1 MQDNRSA
8 FLHNEGARR
17 ANEVRQRRATVENPQ
32 WAMSRPAEWY
42 QNKENL
48 RSIKP
53 TLTQLKGNQDFLTTD
68 QDEPRN
74 MFQMAINNMIGGGGA
89 RMLDTRGLPAGA
101 RRIGRTLFTD
111 PAKSQGFLRDVGSLF
126 TGKNQAAVRAT
137 EWNPFHEEGYGR
149 DWYVDK
155 FGEPWGD
162 KLEGLMKLAL
172 PGPLK
177 FMEGKEREPL
187 PSDRS
192 WIPEGLGEYDE
203 VPYIPFMEDE
213 IVNDDFNWMDPFLE
227 NSQIP
232 PQFNIQK
239 LRDEGRSGFINP
251 EDLIPT
257 EVEEV
262 LDDEITDNIDVEI
275 KEKPP
280 FPGDDI
286 LTKEETINNQYSFVN
301 EMDHF
306 DSPYDYIMEFKARN
320 ENLDID
326 AIIQNAILNGIIAEK
341 DLNTE
346 MKNLNTQFDL
356 ILDQQAGELNKQE
369 DIKREME
376 KLGLM
381 YNI

>member
-53 TLTQLKGNQDFLTTD
+53 TLTQLKGNRDFLTTD

-232 PQFNIQK
+232 RKPEPYF
-239 LRDEGRSGFINP
+239 GRGELP
-251 EDLIPT
+251 EDFDYSQFQTIAD
-257 EVEEV
+257 EV
-262 LDDEITDNIDVEI
+262 LDDEITDNIDVKI

-286 LTKEETINNQYSFVN
+286 LTEEDKFNEQYSFVDEN
-301 EMDHF
+301 PDLTPYEWVMTMMDETEGT
-306 DSPYDYIMEFKARN
+306 IE
-320 ENLDID
+320 E
-326 AIIQNAILNGIIAEK
+326 IIQNGIFDGIL
-341 DLNTE
+341 
-346 MKNLNTQFDL
+346 
-356 ILDQQAGELNKQE
+356 
-369 DIKREME
+369 ME
-376 KLGLM
+376 
-381 YNI
+381 N

>member
-53 TLTQLKGNQDFLTTD
+53 TLTQLKGNRDFLTTD
-68 QDEPRN
+68 QEEPRN
-74 MFQMAINNMIGGGGA
+74 MYQMAINNMIGGGGA

-213 IVNDDFNWMDPFLE
+213 IVDKEQTIQEKYNIPDFFPMSRDFAPEFTTANLPLLERFPNLEEDDSVWE
-227 NSQIP
+227 N
-232 PQFNIQK
+232 
-239 LRDEGRSGFINP
+239 LDEVGFWDSHI
-251 EDLIPT
+251 IPT
-257 EVEEV
+257 DVEEV
-262 LDDEITDNIDVEI
+262 LDDEITDNID
-275 KEKPP
+275 
-280 FPGDDI
+280 
-286 LTKEETINNQYSFVN
+286 EEVIIPEDSFIEPEDSFIEPEDSFIESLDEGESFNNQYSFVN
-301 EMDHF
+301 EMEDF

-326 AIIQNAILNGIIAEK
+326 AIIQNAILNGIIVE
-341 DLNTE
+341 N
-346 MKNLNTQFDL
+346 
-356 ILDQQAGELNKQE
+356 
-369 DIKREME
+369 
-376 KLGLM
+376 
-381 YNI
+381 